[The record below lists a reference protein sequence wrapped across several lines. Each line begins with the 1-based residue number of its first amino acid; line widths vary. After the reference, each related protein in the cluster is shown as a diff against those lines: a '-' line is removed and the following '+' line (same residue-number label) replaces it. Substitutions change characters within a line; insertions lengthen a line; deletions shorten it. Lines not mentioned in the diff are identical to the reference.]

1 MVDPRSPTPSQ
12 AAQAQAAQAAQ
23 AQAVQAAPIV
33 NLPLKPLK
41 VGAPKRYDGSR
52 GGLEL
57 FFSQLELYYG
67 FNTAQFPTDQEKVL
81 FAASYLEGPAFA
93 WFNIYLRDYLDNQA
107 DPKEQEDNTRRVM
120 GSLKTFK
127 TAMRKMFGILDKEKD
142 AERKL
147 QALQQTG
154 SASEFTAK
162 FQQLAVRTQW
172 GDSALTA
179 LFYQGLKERVKD
191 NIARGD

>member
-23 AQAVQAAPIV
+23 AQTVQAAPIV
-33 NLPLKPLK
+33 NLPPKPLK

-57 FFSQLELYYG
+57 FFSQLELYYR
-67 FNTAQFPTDQEKVL
+67 FNTAQFLTDQEKVL
-81 FAASYLEGPAFA
+81 FAAAYLEGPAFT

-107 DPKEQEDNTRRVM
+107 DPKEQEDNTRQVM

-142 AERKL
+142 VEQKL
-147 QALQQTG
+147 QALRQTG
-154 SASEFTAK
+154 SASEFTVK

-179 LFYQGLKERVKD
+179 LFYQGLKEQVKD
-191 NIARGD
+191 DIARGD

>member
-1 MVDPRSPTPSQ
+1 M
-12 AAQAQAAQAAQ
+12 
-23 AQAVQAAPIV
+23 
-33 NLPLKPLK
+33 
-41 VGAPKRYDGSR
+41 
-52 GGLEL
+52 

-67 FNTAQFPTDQEKVL
+67 FNIAQFLTDQEKVL

-107 DPKEQEDNTRRVM
+107 DPKKQEDNTRQVM

-142 AERKL
+142 VEQKL

-154 SASEFTAK
+154 S
-162 FQQLAVRTQW
+162 V
-172 GDSALTA
+172 
-179 LFYQGLKERVKD
+179 
-191 NIARGD
+191 

>member
-1 MVDPRSPTPSQ
+1 MIVDPQSPTPSQ
-12 AAQAQAAQAAQ
+12 AAQAQTAQVAQ
-23 AQAVQAAPIV
+23 AQTVQAAPIV
-33 NLPLKPLK
+33 NLPLKLLK
-41 VGAPKRYDGSR
+41 VGAPKRYNGSR

-81 FAASYLEGPAFA
+81 FVASYLEEPAFA

-107 DPKEQEDNTRRVM
+107 DPKKQEDNPRQIM

-127 TAMRKMFGILDKEKD
+127 TAMRKMFGILDKKRD
-142 AERKL
+142 AEQKL

-162 FQQLAVRTQW
+162 F
-172 GDSALTA
+172 
-179 LFYQGLKERVKD
+179 
-191 NIARGD
+191 